1 MAEGIRE
8 RVEEV
13 RRRIAE
19 AAYQARR
26 DPGEVGLVA
35 VTKTVPASRIREA
48 LSAGIALLGENRVQ
62 EAKEKIGLLSSLA
75 VEWHLIGHLQTN
87 KSKLAVELFELI
99 QSLDSLKLAASLNR
113 HAAAMGKRV
122 RVLVEVNLGGEP
134 AKSGVSENELS
145 PLLQACR
152 AFDHLTVEGLM
163 TIPPFRRDPR
173 DVRPFFQRLRAL
185 RDQAAD
191 TYPNLH
197 LRHLSMGMSHDFEV
211 GIEEGAT
218 LVRIG
223 TAIFGARVQG

>member
-1 MAEGIRE
+1 VAEAIRD

-19 AAYQARR
+19 AACQVRR
-26 DPGEVGLVA
+26 EPGEVELVA
-35 VTKTVPASRIREA
+35 VTKTVPVSRIREA
-48 LSAGIALLGENRVQ
+48 LSAGITTLGENRVQ
-62 EAKEKIGLLSSLA
+62 EAREKIGLLSSLG
-75 VEWHLIGHLQTN
+75 VTWHLVGHLQTN
-87 KSKLAVELFELI
+87 KSQLAVGLFDLI
-99 QSLDSLKLAASLNR
+99 HSLDSLKLAASLNR

-134 AKSGVSENELS
+134 AKSGVPENELL

-152 AFDHLTVEGLM
+152 TFDHLTVDGLM

-185 RDQAAD
+185 RDRAAD
-191 TYPNLH
+191 TYPHLH
-197 LRHLSMGMSHDFEV
+197 LRHLSMGMSHDLEI

-223 TAIFGARVQG
+223 TAIFGERVQG